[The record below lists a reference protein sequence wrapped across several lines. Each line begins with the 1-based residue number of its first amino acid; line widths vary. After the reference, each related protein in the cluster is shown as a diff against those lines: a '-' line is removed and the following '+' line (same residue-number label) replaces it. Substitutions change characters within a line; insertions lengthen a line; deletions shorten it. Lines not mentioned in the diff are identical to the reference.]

1 LNIFPDAIHC
11 FKNVLVIAKSILEF
25 LKVFL
30 KESFVNFFN
39 FKSFNKII
47 PTIIV
52 VVIESILVEF
62 IHHRM
67 NFLINDDFLDIL
79 LNKERILIKSIFNE
93 FCLMVRK
100 RLGVFL
106 DDIDKRIFRAAI
118 NIVDGKRFAIDGEGE
133 RRLLV
138 AGRNVHSFIL
148 DCI

>member
-1 LNIFPDAIHC
+1 MDIFPDAIHC